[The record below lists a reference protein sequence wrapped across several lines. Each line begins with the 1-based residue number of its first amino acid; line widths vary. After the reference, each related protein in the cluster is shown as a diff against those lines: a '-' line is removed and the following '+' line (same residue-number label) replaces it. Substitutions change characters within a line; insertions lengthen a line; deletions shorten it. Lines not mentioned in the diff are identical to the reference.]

1 MSRRARLVVFVLG
14 AVGFAVL
21 VALAVP
27 GLPPIGADVH
37 PARDAAVA
45 GALAHATANVVSSVN
60 FDQRALDTLG
70 EETILLASVVA
81 VAALLRPAGDER
93 VVRPATPP
101 AVLPATRLAG
111 WVLLPV
117 TLLVGVDV
125 VVHGHLTPGGA
136 FQGGVVLASA
146 VHLLYLT
153 GSFDILRR
161 TGTDRWPPA
170 VEPSGSGLFVVVAF
184 VGLGAGAGFGANVL
198 PVGTLG
204 GTLSSGTV
212 FVLDLAVGL
221 GVGAGLVH
229 LLAQFLRQEIVVR
242 RS

>member
-1 MSRRARLVVFVLG
+1 LVVFVLG
-14 AVGFAVL
+14 ALGVAVL
-21 VALAVP
+21 AALAVP
-27 GLPPIGADVH
+27 GLPPVGADVH
-37 PARDAAVA
+37 PARDTAVT

-60 FDQRALDTLG
+60 FDQRALDTFG

-93 VVRPATPP
+93 LVRPATPP
-101 AVLPATRLAG
+101 PVLPATRLGG

-136 FQGGVVLASA
+136 FQGGVVLASG

-153 GSFDILRR
+153 GSFDALLRAR
-161 TGTDRWPPA
+161 TDRWPNA
-170 VEPSGSGLFVVVAF
+170 VEPAGSGLFAV
-184 VGLGAGAGFGANVL
+184 VGLIGVALGAGFGANVL

-204 GTLSSGTV
+204 DTISSGTV
-212 FVLDLAVGL
+212 LVLDLAVGL